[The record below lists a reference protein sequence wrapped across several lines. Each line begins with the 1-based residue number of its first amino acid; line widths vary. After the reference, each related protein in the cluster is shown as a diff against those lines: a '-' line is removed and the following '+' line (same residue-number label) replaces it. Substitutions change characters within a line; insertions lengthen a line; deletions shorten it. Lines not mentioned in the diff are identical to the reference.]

1 MSISVTPKQKETVTT
16 DVFSCLF
23 LDSKASFILPQKSY
37 LKNMFNT
44 QTAFTIA
51 LSAPVSTS

>member
-23 LDSKASFILPQKSY
+23 LDSKASFILPNPLPQK
-37 LKNMFNT
+37 KK
-44 QTAFTIA
+44 I
-51 LSAPVSTS
+51 LSEKHV